1 MLLFPVSLVCTV
13 VMLAPMPVAA
23 QGSFLRMEEITV
35 EGQIQKPQASFILQR
50 SGKIDLGVDVRS
62 LRPVMSRQYL
72 DLPEREPDLFR
83 TDKRQ

>member
-1 MLLFPVSLVCTV
+1 MLLFPVFVVCTA
-13 VMLAPMPVAA
+13 MLVLPAAAQA

-62 LRPVMSRQYL
+62 LRPVMSKQHL